1 MKATDLLKKQHKIV
15 GDLFEQIKKTK
26 EAKKKKALFEELAS
40 SLAAHDTIE
49 REIFYPAVEKNMGIT
64 DLLGEALVEH
74 GVVEFSLYLA
84 DEALGKD
91 DFDFKVKVLSEIVE
105 HHVEEEEKEF
115 FPKVDKAL
123 GAALL
128 EELCVK
134 MEARFEEAKAA
145 DFRGPLHENL
155 RQVLKGVL
163 EPSPT
168 KGAKQHAAK
177 KVLALKPAKAAKKST
192 KTARAA

>member
-1 MKATDLLKKQHKIV
+1 MKATALLKKQHNV
-15 GDLFEQIKKTK
+15 VADLFKQIEKSKD
-26 EAKKKKALFEELAS
+26 AKKKKALFEELAS
-40 SLAAHDTIE
+40 NLAAHDTIE
-49 REIFYPAVEKNMGIT
+49 REIFYPAVEKEMGIT

-84 DEALGKD
+84 DEALGED
-91 DFDFKVKVLSEIVE
+91 DFDFKVQVLSEIVE
-105 HHVEEEEKEF
+105 HHVEEEEEEL
-115 FPKVDKAL
+115 FPKVEKAL
-123 GAALL
+123 GAELL
-128 EELCVK
+128 EELGVE

-163 EPSPT
+163 EPSSA
-168 KGAKQHAAK
+168 KGAKKPAAK
-177 KVLALKPAKAAKKST
+177 KALTLKPAKAAKKPT